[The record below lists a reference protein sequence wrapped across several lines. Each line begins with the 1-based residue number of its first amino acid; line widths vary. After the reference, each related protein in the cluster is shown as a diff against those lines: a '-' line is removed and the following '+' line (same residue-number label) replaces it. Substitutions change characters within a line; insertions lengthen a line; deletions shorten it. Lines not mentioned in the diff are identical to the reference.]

1 MLNEMKHQEKGF
13 FEFTDQ
19 YSRQY
24 KTQNQQKAFDNDYF
38 LRLDELAISSIKEQL
53 ELESNDVLDFDQF
66 LEQYFEDDA

>member
-1 MLNEMKHQEKGF
+1 MNHQEKGF

-24 KTQNQQKAFDNDYF
+24 KTQNQEKAFDNDYF

-53 ELESNDVLDFDQF
+53 EIESNDVLDFDQF